1 MSLLSVVSVSGIPV
15 ASALAL
21 ASQVP
26 WGFGLSPGVLLPELA
41 RLSVPLDGEPGRG
54 HGVEVG
60 LEVPGVLGSGGAE
73 VDLFGGVEESWWAS
87 SRGRGARPPR

>member
-15 ASALAL
+15 ASVLAL
-21 ASQVP
+21 ASKVP
-26 WGFGLSPGVLLPELA
+26 WGFDLPPGVLLPELA

-87 SRGRGARPPR
+87 SRGRGTRPPK